1 MHLARLT
8 LDHNRPLHDIRPELT
23 IDVPL
28 GEADVMSE
36 LRAFSANFTF
46 RHLNHPYAK

>member
-1 MHLARLT
+1 MHLACLT
-8 LDHNRPLHDIRPELT
+8 INHNGPLHDVRSELT

-28 GEADVMSE
+28 GEADVMTI
-36 LRAFSANFTF
+36 LRAFAANFTF